1 MFGSFRHAQ
10 AKELREES
18 DSASSSSSSTALN
31 FRYQFSNDDD
41 EECCTTEVNKWRDD
55 SRRMM
60 FVHQDTEHLL
70 SEYEYF
76 GAPYSASLPLPLQ
89 EVDDDE
95 NDEKVYSDFS
105 TSVHSKKSSR
115 SLSSSS
121 SDKDRL
127 AAAATA
133 FIPVAVQFGLT
144 AVNGLN

>member
-18 DSASSSSSSTALN
+18 DSASSSSSTALN
-31 FRYQFSNDDD
+31 FRYQFSDDDD

-60 FVHQDTEHLL
+60 FVHQDAEHLL
-70 SEYEYF
+70 SEEYF
-76 GAPYSASLPLPLQ
+76 SAAPYSASLPLPLQ
-89 EVDDDE
+89 EVDDDDD
-95 NDEKVYSDFS
+95 DEKVYSDFS
-105 TSVHSKKSSR
+105 TSVHSEKGSR
-115 SLSSSS
+115 SSPSS

-127 AAAATA
+127 AVAATA

>member
-10 AKELREES
+10 AKELRDES
-18 DSASSSSSSTALN
+18 DSASSSTALN

-60 FVHQDTEHLL
+60 FVHQDAEHLL
-70 SEYEYF
+70 NEEYF
-76 GAPYSASLPLPLQ
+76 SAAPYSASLPLPLQ
-89 EVDDDE
+89 EVDDD
-95 NDEKVYSDFS
+95 DEKVYSDFS
-105 TSVHSKKSSR
+105 TSVHSEKGSR
-115 SLSSSS
+115 SSSSSSSS